1 MRRALVLLLT
11 VFLAALAVT
20 SKALEGDL
28 QLQNAETRS
37 GKPGE
42 YVTLAFPVIGKG
54 EYSFALQA
62 PDGWE
67 PLSANRT
74 LTLEGGR
81 TLVFTVRVPLEALAD
96 QVAVFKLVASQ
107 LAVQK
112 AVAQGNIRV
121 AALGGLRMR
130 APDEVILEP
139 GDAVRM
145 KVFVTNTGNARDTVR
160 LSAVRSLW
168 RVALEPSS
176 FALAVGES
184 REVQVTLFPNQQFGR
199 GYIYLLRVQGESS
212 LDASATNEVQVLF
225 RFGAVQDINRS
236 TDPQLNLGLRFS
248 VAPSLTLAAA
258 KEPSFG
264 LNVEIAPS
272 LDGTLSD
279 FAKGSLDPTGGFG
292 WSSTEGFS
300 FPSGLALGVNFEQ
313 WDASLRAS
321 GNELAF
327 SISYA
332 WSDWRLGVG
341 VGFRAQQGVA
351 FNATLASLQESLG
364 LQLYLSSSNGFSG
377 ARSDAL
383 GADYQLPLSEAVTL
397 TVGGTAVGS
406 GGGGSPYSFGLLAA
420 QSLRW
425 QTDDLELFQALSA
438 APLSGA
444 YSLSAFGALRNT
456 TPFGLRGGS
465 SLSIVAADPLQFTW
479 RNTVIGNVTPFEGL
493 TLIGSAGYTMSTQPT
508 YSVTWNAAA
517 NASYGFR
524 IPGLLFG
531 SADLGYA
538 HVGAIEGQGQTSD
551 AVTAGFTISA
561 GDLQF
566 GIGGSFATA
575 AATPSSAS
583 LETTRAN
590 AQLSYLFTSST
601 ALTLRYDYQLR
612 VSSVS
617 SELHDLSL
625 AWTQV
630 WSSQFIS
637 SVSYARTLSANF
649 TDPNI
654 NGDAIGVGLGFSDL
668 LLEGLSL
675 NVGWQWSSAKGS
687 VFDPAALSQ
696 HRFSLGLGFNLNLP
710 FDTPALIVDAFGGR
724 RGGALRGVAFLDG
737 NLNGKRDANEAIIPN
752 LTLRLGRGASV
763 TTDANGRFELRAPV
777 GKYALS
783 FPSGLE
789 AGLDLL
795 GERTIAI
802 ALNQTE
808 ERDLGFAPVTSLDVT
823 LYDDLNNNGR
833 RDADENGIPYGGVRI
848 EGPISKAVRVDS
860 SGNATISGLVSG
872 LYTVIPNPQ
881 FLPADYLTTT
891 TPVEVRVTVPAV
903 PAPVEVG
910 AAVPPRAQDVTFESN
925 NLALF
930 ANSPESTVPP
940 GADVNLE
947 ALTQG
952 KVDRVTARFGGIE
965 TALQNVDGRW
975 TAVLRLPLNAPFGA
989 TAIQVRAYAGSEQV
1003 SFEVPIIVVDAPLFI
1018 TGSYRSDI
1026 NSVTTFELQTL
1037 YKVAAGALAVVF
1049 PDGQRV
1055 VLTSDDGYRWRGQW
1069 KAPASSGRLEAKLFD
1084 GERLLGTLNF
1094 VVTVPATLGVK
1105 PLPSAFS
1112 RTGENRSTPEFR
1124 VKQTAP
1130 KHGSLLEQLWSA
1142 ISGTAR

>member
-1 MRRALVLLLT
+1 MRGLLVLLT
-11 VFLAALAVT
+11 MVIFAVASVT

-28 QLQNAETRS
+28 QLQNAATRS

-62 PDGWE
+62 PEGWE

-74 LTLEGGR
+74 LTLEGER

-107 LAVQK
+107 AEVVK
-112 AVAQGNIRV
+112 ADAQGSIRV

-130 APDEVILEP
+130 APDEVVLEP
-139 GDAVRM
+139 GDVVRM
-145 KVFVTNTGNARDTVR
+145 KVFVTNTGNAPDTVR
-160 LSAVRSLW
+160 LSGVRSLW

-176 FALAVGES
+176 FALAVGQS

-199 GYIYLLRVQGESS
+199 GYIYLLRVRGESS
-212 LDASATNEVQVLF
+212 LDANATNEVQVLF
-225 RFGAVQDINRS
+225 RFGAVQDANRS
-236 TDPQLNLGLRFS
+236 ADPQLNLSLRFS
-248 VAPSLTLAAA
+248 IAPSLTLAAA

-264 LNVEIAPS
+264 LGVEVAPS
-272 LDGTLSD
+272 LNGTLSD
-279 FAKGSLDPTGGFG
+279 FAKGSLDPSGGFG
-292 WSSTEGFS
+292 WSDTEGFK
-300 FPSGLALGVNFEQ
+300 FPSGLALGVNFDN
-313 WDASLRAS
+313 WDTSLRVA

-327 SISYA
+327 SINYA
-332 WSDWRLGVG
+332 WKDWRLGVN
-341 VGFRAQQGVA
+341 VGFRAQQSLGL
-351 FNATLASLQESLG
+351 NATLASLQESLG
-364 LQLYLSSSNGFSG
+364 LQLYLASNNGFSG
-377 ARSDAL
+377 ARSDAI

-397 TVGGTAVGS
+397 TVSGTAVGS
-406 GGGGSPYSFGLLAA
+406 GGAGEPYTFGLLAA

-425 QTDDLELFQALSA
+425 QTDHLELFQSSSA
-438 APLSGA
+438 APFSGA

-456 TPFGLRGGS
+456 TPFGLRAGS
-465 SLSIVAADPLQFTW
+465 SLAIVANDPLQFTW
-479 RNTVIGNVTPFEGL
+479 RSTVIGNVTPFDGL
-493 TLIGSAGYTMSTQPT
+493 NLIGNAGYTMSTQPS

-517 NASYGFR
+517 TANYGFR

-531 SADLGYA
+531 SVDLGYA
-538 HVGAIEGQGQTSD
+538 HTGAIEGQSQTTD
-551 AVTAGFTISA
+551 AVTAALSISA

-566 GIGGSFATA
+566 GIGGSFTNS
-575 AATPSSAS
+575 AATPSSAA

-590 AQLSYLFTSST
+590 AQVSYLFTSAT
-601 ALTLRYDYQLR
+601 ALSLRYAYDLR

-617 SELHDLSL
+617 SELHDLSI

-630 WSSQFIS
+630 WSSQLIS
-637 SVSYARTLSANF
+637 NLFYTRTLKANF
-649 TDPNI
+649 VDPNI
-654 NGDAIGVGLGFSDL
+654 NGDAIGVGLSFSDL

-675 NVGWQWSSAKGS
+675 NVGWQWSTANGS

-696 HRFSLGLGFNLNLP
+696 HRFSLGFGFNLDLP
-710 FDTPALIVDAFGGR
+710 FDTPSLIVDAFGGR
-724 RGGALRGVAFLDG
+724 RGGALRGVAFLDN
-737 NLNGKRDANEAIIPN
+737 NLNGKRDANEPIIAN

-763 TTDANGRFELRAPV
+763 TTDANGRFELRSPI

-795 GERTIAI
+795 GERTIDI

-808 ERDLGFAPVTSLDVT
+808 ERDLGFAPVSSLNVS
-823 LYDDLNNNGR
+823 LYDDTNNNGR
-833 RDADENGIPYGGVRI
+833 RDADEAGIPYGGVRV
-848 EGPISKAVRVDS
+848 EGPVSKAVRVDAN
-860 SGNATISGLVSG
+860 GNATVSGLVSG

-891 TPVEVRVTVPAV
+891 TPVEVRVAVPAV
-903 PAPVEVG
+903 PAPITVG
-910 AAVPPRAQDVTFESN
+910 AAIPPRAQDVTFEAD

-952 KVDRVTARFGGIE
+952 KVDRVTARLGNLE
-965 TALQNVDGRW
+965 LPLQNVDGRW
-975 TAVLRLPLNAPFGA
+975 IAVLRLPPTTPFGA
-989 TAIQVRAYAGSEQV
+989 TTIEVRAFAGTQQI
-1003 SFEVPIIVVDAPLFI
+1003 SFEVSIIVVNAPLFI
-1018 TGSYRSDI
+1018 TGSYRADI
-1026 NSVTTFELQTL
+1026 NTTTAFELQTL
-1037 YKVAAGALAVVF
+1037 YKVAAGALTVVF
-1049 PDGQRV
+1049 VDGQRV
-1055 VLTSDDGYRWRGQW
+1055 VMTSDDGYRWRGQW

-1094 VVTVPATLGVK
+1094 VVTVPATLG
-1105 PLPSAFS
+1105 A
-1112 RTGENRSTPEFR
+1112 
-1124 VKQTAP
+1124 
-1130 KHGSLLEQLWSA
+1130 KHGLLLEQIWQA
-1142 ISGTAR
+1142 ITGTNGAS

>member
-1 MRRALVLLLT
+1 MRGLLALLMTALFAV
-11 VFLAALAVT
+11 LAVT

-54 EYSFALQA
+54 EYSFTLQ
-62 PDGWE
+62 PPEGWE

-74 LTLEGGR
+74 LTLEGER

-107 LAVQK
+107 AQVVK
-112 AVAQGNIRV
+112 GDAQGSIRV

-130 APDEVILEP
+130 APDEVVLEP
-139 GDAVRM
+139 GDVVRM
-145 KVFVTNTGNARDTVR
+145 KVFVTNTGNAPDTVR
-160 LSAVRSLW
+160 LSSVRSLW

-176 FALAVGES
+176 FSLAVGES

-199 GYIYLLRVQGESS
+199 GYIYLLRVRGESS

-225 RFGAVQDINRS
+225 RFGAVQDANRS
-236 TDPQLNLGLRFS
+236 ADPQLNLGLRFS

-258 KEPSFG
+258 KEPNFG
-264 LNVEIAPS
+264 LSVEIAPS

-279 FAKGSLDPTGGFG
+279 FAKGSIDPTGGFG

-300 FPSGLALGVNFEQ
+300 FPSGIALGVNFDQ
-313 WDASLRAS
+313 WDALLRVS
-321 GNELAF
+321 SNELAF

-332 WSDWRLGVG
+332 WSDWRLGG
-341 VGFRAQQGVA
+341 TVGFRAQQGVA
-351 FNATLASLQESLG
+351 FNATLTSLQESLG
-364 LQLYLSSSNGFSG
+364 LQLYVSSSNGFSG
-377 ARSDAL
+377 ARSDAV

-406 GGGGSPYSFGLLAA
+406 GGGNDPYTFGLLAS

-425 QTDDLELFQALSA
+425 QTDALELFQSSSA
-438 APLSGA
+438 APFSGA

-465 SLSIVAADPLQFTW
+465 SLAITAADPVQFTW

-493 TLIGSAGYTMSTQPT
+493 NLIGSAGYVMSTQPS
-508 YSVTWNAAA
+508 YSVTWSAAA
-517 NASYGFR
+517 NANYGFR

-531 SADLGYA
+531 SVDLGYA
-538 HVGAIEGQGQTSD
+538 HVGVIEGQSQTTD
-551 AVTAGFTISA
+551 AVTAAFTISA

-566 GIGGSFATA
+566 GIGGSFTSNAP
-575 AATPSSAS
+575 TPSSAG

-590 AQLSYLFTSST
+590 AQVSYLFTSAT
-601 ALTLRYDYQLR
+601 ALSLGYTYQLR
-612 VSSVS
+612 VSSSS
-617 SELHDLSL
+617 SELHELGA

-630 WSSQFIS
+630 WSSQLIS
-637 SVSYARTLSANF
+637 NLSYTRTLSANF
-649 TDPNI
+649 VDPNVT
-654 NGDAIGVGLGFSDL
+654 GDAVGVAFGFSDL

-675 NVGWQWSSAKGS
+675 NVGWQWSSANGS
-687 VFDPAALSQ
+687 VFDPASLSQ

-724 RGGALRGVAFLDG
+724 RGGALRGLAFLDN
-737 NLNGKRDANEAIIPN
+737 NLNGKRDADEPIIPN
-752 LTLRLGRGASV
+752 LTVRLGRGQSV
-763 TTDANGRFELRAPV
+763 TTDADGRFELRAPI
-777 GKYALS
+777 GTYALN

-795 GERTIAI
+795 GERTINI

-808 ERDLGFAPVTSLDVT
+808 QRDLGFAPVTSLDVT
-823 LYDDLNNNGR
+823 LFDDLNNNGR
-833 RDADENGIPYGGVRI
+833 RDADENGIPYGGVRV
-848 EGPISKAVRVDS
+848 EGPISKVVRVDS
-860 SGNATISGLVSG
+860 NGNATVSGLVSG

-881 FLPADYLTTT
+881 FLPVDYLTTT

-903 PAPVEVG
+903 PVPVEVG
-910 AAVPPRAQDVTFESN
+910 AAVPPRAQDVTFEAS

-930 ANSPESTVPP
+930 ASSPESTVPP

-952 KVDRVTARFGGIE
+952 KVDRVTASLAGIE
-965 TALQNVDGRW
+965 TPLQNVDGRW
-975 TAVLRLPLNAPFGA
+975 IGVLRLPAKTPFGA
-989 TAIQVRAYAGSEQV
+989 TTIEVRAYAGTERV
-1003 SFEVPIIVVDAPLFI
+1003 SFDVPIIVVDGPLFI
-1018 TGSYRSDI
+1018 TGSYRADI
-1026 NSVTTFELQTL
+1026 DTLSTFELQTL
-1037 YKVAAGALAVVF
+1037 YKVTAGALSVVF
-1049 PDGQRV
+1049 ADGQRV
-1055 VLTSDDGYRWRGQW
+1055 ILTSEDGYRWRGQW
-1069 KAPASSGRLEAKLFD
+1069 KTPATSGRLEGKLFD

-1094 VVTVPATLGVK
+1094 VVTVPATLG
-1105 PLPSAFS
+1105 
-1112 RTGENRSTPEFR
+1112 R
-1124 VKQTAP
+1124 Q
-1130 KHGSLLEQLWSA
+1130 HGSWLEQLWQA
-1142 ISGTAR
+1142 MAGTHEAVSPRTR